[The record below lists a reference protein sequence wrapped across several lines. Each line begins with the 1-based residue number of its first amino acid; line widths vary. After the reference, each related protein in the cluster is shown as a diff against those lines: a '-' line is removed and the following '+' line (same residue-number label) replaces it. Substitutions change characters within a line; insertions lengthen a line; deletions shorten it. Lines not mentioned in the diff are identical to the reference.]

1 MTKSKEAKLKQIK
14 QELETVEERVG
25 APGVACSPNAL
36 RVALLYY
43 SALKKECDD
52 MKRGTEVSEERLLII
67 KALFTNHKYM
77 GKAYFAGYE
86 GQITGS
92 STLDTALMVVPLFL
106 TYALN
111 LVLDPIGAAYDKGRN
126 YYSRISQGNQG
137 YPMKM
142 LALTVGFLVSVST
155 YAFELVSCLF
165 KFTMDTLMLPV
176 QVVDAIRKDIFSA
189 LDRVLPEDTAIT
201 PPL

>member
-1 MTKSKEAKLKQIK
+1 
-14 QELETVEERVG
+14 
-25 APGVACSPNAL
+25 
-36 RVALLYY
+36 
-43 SALKKECDD
+43 
-52 MKRGTEVSEERLLII
+52 
-67 KALFTNHKYM
+67 
-77 GKAYFAGYE
+77 
-86 GQITGS
+86 
-92 STLDTALMVVPLFL
+92 MVVPLFL